1 MRCFNKNIINELKTK
16 LKLMV
21 EMKIQSNLFWDKH
34 TGELN
39 GYVDSG
45 DTELNYAALEKLDN
59 IATYLLAFLIR
70 SIVNSFK
77 YCLANFSTS
86 GASANQMLPFL
97 WKAISTCEL
106 NSLKVLAASC
116 NGVSPNRN
124 LRF

>member
-1 MRCFNKNIINELKTK
+1 
-16 LKLMV
+16 MV
-21 EMKIQSNLFWDKH
+21 EMKIQSNLLWDKH

-70 SIVNSFK
+70 SIVNSSK

-106 NSLKVLAASC
+106 NSLKVLAVSC
-116 NGVSPNRN
+116 NGVSPNRKLDAFSN
-124 LRF
+124 DK